1 MGSTV
6 VLYHFIKIFQVGEM
20 AQSLKGRLTT
30 KRKNEHLWV
39 LVCDKD
45 S

>member
-1 MGSTV
+1 MGSTI
-6 VLYHFIKIFQVGEM
+6 VLHHFIKNFQVGEM

-30 KRKNEHLWV
+30 KIKNEHLWV
-39 LVCDKD
+39 LVYDKD